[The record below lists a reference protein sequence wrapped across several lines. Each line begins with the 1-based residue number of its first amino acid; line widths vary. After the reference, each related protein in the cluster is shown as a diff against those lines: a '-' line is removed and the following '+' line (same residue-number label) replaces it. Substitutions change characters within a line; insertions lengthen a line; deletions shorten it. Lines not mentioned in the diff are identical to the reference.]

1 MGGGGERARTPP
13 PVEQERQRPVNG
25 LVYPPTIPPPSRPGR
40 LTSRL
45 VYLRGTVMK
54 AVWKHQFAWPF
65 HTPVDSVK
73 LGIPDYHNIVRHPM
87 DFGTIKKRLDNNYY
101 WSAKECI
108 KDFNTVFTNC
118 YMYNKPGEDVTV
130 MAQTLEKLFI
140 TKLTMMPAEEEEV
153 GSKEAARPIHPMGAL
168 VTRPEGGKGIREAQ
182 GKVGTKPSASSTQ
195 GKLVTSSTQGKAN
208 TPSSQGK
215 VATPSTQAKVGTPS
229 TQAKT
234 STSTVQPKTAT
245 PTTNGKGMAFS
256 NPAAPTTQTK
266 PAAPAVVE
274 PPAGQLGV
282 SKRRADTT
290 TAGGS
295 AGKRASE
302 RSGGAGLA
310 ACRGLL
316 DELFSKR
323 HAEIALPFYQTVEKD
338 LAAYR
343 RVVARPMDLATTRA
357 TLEQGGYAAPKDFA
371 ADVRQIFTN
380 CYKYHEPEHDMVA
393 SAKRLQDVFE
403 LRFAKIPEVEA
414 EEGED
419 SEEERERR
427 LTDLQEKLQQMQ
439 EQVNLLVEESVRSR
453 KKRDEK
459 KIKEEKDEKV
469 EMNKVESS
477 QVRKK
482 SKSKS
487 MSPSA
492 RPMTYEEKQQLSL
505 DINKLPGERLGQV
518 VTILQEREATF
529 RNTNPDEIEID
540 FEVLKPSTLRAL
552 EAFAG
557 KWKKP
562 RKKKK
567 SEGRVSEEG
576 RGGRLSSSSSSSG
589 SGSGSASGSDSSG
602 SASE

>member
-1 MGGGGERARTPP
+1 
-13 PVEQERQRPVNG
+13 
-25 LVYPPTIPPPSRPGR
+25 
-40 LTSRL
+40 
-45 VYLRGTVMK
+45 
-54 AVWKHQFAWPF
+54 
-65 HTPVDSVK
+65 
-73 LGIPDYHNIVRHPM
+73 M

-130 MAQTLEKLFI
+130 MAQTLEKLFL

-153 GSKEAARPIHPMGAL
+153 GSKEAARPNHPMGAL
-168 VTRPEGGKGIREAQ
+168 VTRPEGGKAAREAQ
-182 GKVGTKPSASSTQ
+182 GKVGTKPTASSTKA
-195 GKLVTSSTQGKAN
+195 KLVTSTQVKTN
-208 TPSSQGK
+208 TSSQGK
-215 VATPSTQAKVGTPS
+215 AATPSTQAKVGTAS
-229 TQAKT
+229 AQGLT
-234 STSTVQPKTAT
+234 STTAQPKSTSHSTIVKGMAPFNPAT
-245 PTTNGKGMAFS
+245 PTAV
-256 NPAAPTTQTK
+256 TK
-266 PAAPAVVE
+266 PAG
-274 PPAGQLGV
+274 GQPGV

-290 TAGGS
+290 TAGGGS
-295 AGKRASE
+295 AEKRARE
-302 RSGGAGLA
+302 RSGGAGSGLE

-316 DELFSKR
+316 DEMFSKR
-323 HAEIALPFYQTVEKD
+323 HAEIAWPFYQPVDRD
-338 LAAYR
+338 LVAYR
-343 RVVARPMDLATTRA
+343 KVVARPMDLATVRA
-357 TLEQGGYAAPKDFA
+357 TLEQGGYARPGDFA
-371 ADVRQIFTN
+371 ADIRQIFTN
-380 CYKYHEPEHDMVA
+380 CYKYHKPEHDMVT
-393 SAKRLQDVFE
+393 SAKKLQDVFE
-403 LRFAKIPEVEA
+403 LRFAKIPEVEV

-427 LTDLQEKLQQMQ
+427 LTDLQEKLQKMQ

-453 KKRDEK
+453 KRRDEK
-459 KIKEEKDEKV
+459 KMKEEKVEKA

-487 MSPSA
+487 KSVSPSA

-518 VTILQEREATF
+518 VTIIQEREATF

-562 RKKKK
+562 RRR
-567 SEGRVSEEG
+567 SEGRRSEEG
-576 RGGRLSSSSSSSG
+576 RGRLSSSSSSSG
-589 SGSGSASGSDSSG
+589 SGSSG